1 MVFVLTAYVAGF
13 ARGQRNMQ
21 PKTKAATGVSD
32 ASRIYPITKVQ
43 LNDRTALAVLRRK
56 IDAAL
61 ESVRDESGL
70 SVLKTGRISFDRSGT
85 SAKIT
90 VEAEAL
96 VDGKS
101 KDEIAFETYARMMG
115 VRDGIHVGSEFS
127 LVGSEF
133 SLGGDLYRITGY
145 DAGRSKRP
153 VLAKRFANGKTYVFP
168 IDSVNAFVK

>member
-1 MVFVLTAYVAGF
+1 
-13 ARGQRNMQ
+13 MQ

-127 LVGSEF
+127 L
-133 SLGGDLYRITGY
+133 GGDLYRITGY